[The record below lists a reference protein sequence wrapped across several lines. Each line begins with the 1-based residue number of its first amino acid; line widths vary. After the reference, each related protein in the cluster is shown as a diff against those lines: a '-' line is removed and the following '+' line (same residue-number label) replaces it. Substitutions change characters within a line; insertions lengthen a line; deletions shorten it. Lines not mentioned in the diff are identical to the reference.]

1 MQVDIKIDEKQV
13 KPRAIIVTDK
23 VSEEV
28 RLAVK
33 LLSQGQP
40 SLLMGFNN
48 GLAQILDEA
57 ETLRV
62 FSSGQKIFVVT
73 KQGKF
78 LVKMRLYELEER
90 LDSAKFIRISHSE
103 IVSLKMV
110 KHFDLSLSGTIC
122 VALLDGT
129 ELYASRRYV
138 SKLKQVL
145 GV

>member
-1 MQVDIKIDEKQV
+1 
-13 KPRAIIVTDK
+13 
-23 VSEEV
+23 
-28 RLAVK
+28 
-33 LLSQGQP
+33 
-40 SLLMGFNN
+40 
-48 GLAQILDEA
+48 
-57 ETLRV
+57 
-62 FSSGQKIFVVT
+62 
-73 KQGKF
+73 
-78 LVKMRLYELEER
+78 MRLYELEER

-103 IVSLKMV
+103 IVNLKMV